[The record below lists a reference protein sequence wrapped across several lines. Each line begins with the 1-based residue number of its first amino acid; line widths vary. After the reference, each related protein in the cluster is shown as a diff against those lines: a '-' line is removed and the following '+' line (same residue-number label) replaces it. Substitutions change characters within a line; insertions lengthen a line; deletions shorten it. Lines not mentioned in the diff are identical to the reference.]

1 MSEDT
6 PKVQKVAK
14 VSGPKKKDLRLLT
27 TTLALSGL
35 SSERSG
41 RRLQLLLYGPPG
53 TWKTVNAHHMP
64 RTRTLDLDDGLQSVE
79 WAILAGKL
87 PKTLDEIVYRTILP
101 PHDLDDKKN
110 HVLQEAQ
117 DQLDFWLAEEDIPP
131 EEWDRPYGQFW
142 DTLVVDSLSAL
153 TEASIIHG
161 LRENNRIEMSLSWG
175 KMTIGGVRPMKVQD
189 WGAASLLFMK
199 FINYC
204 RNSMKN
210 VVLVAH
216 EYADTDS
223 EGGVIAYQPKVIGQ
237 LRQDLPK
244 DFDEVWYA
252 RIKGTKNDAKG
263 IFQTQPDPL
272 RRLRSRIG
280 CLEPVEPAEFGDI
293 KRKIAKFYKIPEES
307 LWRAAHGSEERAE
320 MIEAELEETIDI

>member
-1 MSEDT
+1 MGEDT
-6 PKVQKVAK
+6 PKVQKVEK
-14 VSGPKKKDLRLLT
+14 VSGPKQKDLRHLT

-41 RRLQLLLYGPPG
+41 RRLQLLIWGPPG
-53 TWKTVNAHHMP
+53 TWKTVNAHHLP
-64 RTRTLDLDDGLQSVE
+64 RTRTLDLDNGLQSVE
-79 WAILAGKL
+79 WAVLAGKL
-87 PKTLDEIVYRTILP
+87 DKTLEEIVYRTILP

-110 HVLQEAQ
+110 KVLQEAQ

-131 EEWDRPYGQFW
+131 EEWDRPYEQFW

-161 LRENNRIEMSLSWG
+161 LRENNRLGMSHSWEN
-175 KMTIGGVRPMKVQD
+175 MERGGVRPMKVQD
-189 WGAASLLFMK
+189 WGAASILFMK
-199 FINYC
+199 FIHHC
-204 RNSMKN
+204 RNSGKN
-210 VVLVAH
+210 LVLIAH

-223 EGGVIAYQPKVIGQ
+223 EGGIIAYQPKVIGQ

-280 CLEPVEPAEFGDI
+280 CLNPEEEADFSKI
-293 KRKIAKFYKIPEES
+293 KKKIAKFYKVPEES

-320 MIEAELEETIDI
+320 MIETEVEETISI